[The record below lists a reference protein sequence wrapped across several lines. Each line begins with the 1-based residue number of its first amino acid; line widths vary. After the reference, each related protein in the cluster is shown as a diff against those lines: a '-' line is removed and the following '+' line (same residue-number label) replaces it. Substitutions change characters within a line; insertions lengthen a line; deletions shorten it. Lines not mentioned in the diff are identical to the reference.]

1 MYNLSRSQDYFDLE
15 LMTKD
20 VRSNWAL
27 KLGNLRR
34 LKKSMDRYCL
44 TELQLDTSKYSQL
57 DLPLIARTSSVTETL
72 KLFEYLILLILNC
85 PTKHTFIKR
94 IMDLDEDVQTQMM
107 FFIQKVMANEEEPN
121 QQQEIDKKE
130 IDALR
135 ADRKKLA
142 DQLSNLEQELT
153 LAHEEYAALHAQ
165 LQNFKVENERLA
177 SDIGRKSISE
187 NRERKAADL
196 EMMVR
201 LAEKDEIIQE
211 LKKHNEKNKR
221 IFENELSGL
230 RDELDIAN
238 NKLIEAIKNEKLVM
252 QYRKRLESLG
262 NVKLQTDELQRQ
274 NENLQSKIMMQNSEI
289 DSLVNVKA
297 QLDSIKDKFE
307 QERVKTETLNFSI
320 ESKDRAIKKLEK
332 NLFDSN
338 EKVSFLQKKV
348 EEFESITFFNEHSA
362 MSEDS
367 FHHHHEKENIPLSR
381 DRHKHEQH
389 DLLSKDLQLQKEKTQ
404 KQKQVISQLK
414 ESLLMQRED
423 LSIVLQDS
431 DFRLKSSHEYIE
443 QLQNNNVYLS
453 EEIHKLS
460 ESIKAKETQLMI
472 HQQVLDELDDLKAS
486 KLALQNSYKQLM
498 IEKDELVKK
507 LVDLAAEILD
517 LKANLNL
524 KENLIKDLNF
534 NLKDLQEKVVDEGD
548 VDCDKDKVAAQRIS
562 ELQQRIKELASENNK
577 IIEDSREQIR
587 LAKEEYEKELKK
599 KDEEMIRLMEEATCE
614 LMKHRE
620 QLVQQLQ
627 SEKRNSI
634 MNFQRAMSTRE
645 NPFVSNNKEL
655 FKLREVL
662 MEKEKEI
669 SKLNKNNK
677 ELKKCWKQ
685 NAKLLKAV
693 WKELGKETLK
703 IEEAVKDSII
713 L

>member
-1 MYNLSRSQDYFDLE
+1 MYYSLRSQDYFDLE

-44 TELQLDTSKYSQL
+44 TELKLDTSKYSQL
-57 DLPLIARTSSVTETL
+57 DLPLIARTSSLTETL
-72 KLFEYLILLILNC
+72 KLFEYLILLILYC
-85 PTKHTFIKR
+85 PTKDTFIKR
-94 IMDLDEDVQTQMM
+94 LMDLDEDVQTHMM
-107 FFIQKVMANEEEPN
+107 FFIQKVMANEQEPN
-121 QQQEIDKKE
+121 QQQELDKKE

-153 LAHEEYAALHAQ
+153 LAHEEYAALHSQ

-196 EMMVR
+196 EMMIR

-211 LKKHNEKNKR
+211 MKKHNEKNKK

-238 NKLIEAIKNEKLVM
+238 NKLIEAIKNEKLVI
-252 QYRKRLESLG
+252 QYRKKLEGLG
-262 NVKLQTDELQRQ
+262 NVKLHNDELQRQ
-274 NENLQSKIMMQNSEI
+274 NENLQTKIMMQNSEI
-289 DSLVNVKA
+289 DSLVNIRV
-297 QLDSIKDKFE
+297 QLESLKDKFE
-307 QERVKTETLNFSI
+307 QESETLNFSI
-320 ESKDRAIKKLEK
+320 ESKDRALKKLEK
-332 NLFDSN
+332 NLFDSH

-348 EEFESITFFNEHSA
+348 EELESVTFFNEHSA
-362 MSEDS
+362 ISEDS
-367 FHHHHEKENIPLSR
+367 FHHHEKENIPLSR
-381 DRHKHEQH
+381 DRHKHEQY
-389 DLLSKDLQLQKEKTQ
+389 DLISKELQVHKEKIQ
-404 KQKQVISQLK
+404 KQKQTISQFK

-423 LSIVLQDS
+423 VSTVLQEF

-460 ESIKAKETQLMI
+460 ESIKVKETQLMI
-472 HQQVLDELDDLKAS
+472 HQQVLDELSDLKAS

-498 IEKDELVKK
+498 IEKDELAKK
-507 LVDLAAEILD
+507 HLDLAAEILD

-534 NLKDLQEKVVDEGD
+534 NLKDLQERVVDEGD
-548 VDCDKDKVAAQRIS
+548 IDCDKEKVASQRIS
-562 ELQQRIKELASENNK
+562 ELQQRIKELAGENNK
-577 IIEDSREQIR
+577 IIEDSREQIK